1 MGMFTGKYNEREY
14 QAELNK
20 LRREK
25 GKEWVES
32 KLAELYVKDLQMD
45 GDSRWSI
52 VNYLNKLACAEAR
65 EAKLRELKE
74 KAETL

>member
-1 MGMFTGKYNEREY
+1 MYVGKYNEREY

-45 GDSRWSI
+45 GDSR
-52 VNYLNKLACAEAR
+52 
-65 EAKLRELKE
+65 
-74 KAETL
+74 

>member
-1 MGMFTGKYNEREY
+1 MFIGKYNEKEY
-14 QAELNK
+14 QMELSK

-52 VNYLNKLACAEAR
+52 VNYLNKLACAEVMD
-65 EAKLRELKE
+65 KDLR
-74 KAETL
+74 

>member
-1 MGMFTGKYNEREY
+1 MGMFIGKYNEKEY
-14 QAELNK
+14 ERELNK

-25 GKEWVES
+25 GKEWVEA

-52 VNYLNKLACAEAR
+52 VNYLNKLACAEVR
-65 EAKLRELKE
+65 EAKSRESRKE
-74 KAETL
+74 AKA